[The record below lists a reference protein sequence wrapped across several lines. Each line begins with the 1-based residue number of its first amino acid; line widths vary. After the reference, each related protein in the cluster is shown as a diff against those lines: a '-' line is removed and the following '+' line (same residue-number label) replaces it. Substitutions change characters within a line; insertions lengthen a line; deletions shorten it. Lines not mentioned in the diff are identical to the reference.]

1 MIVAT
6 CGAVEEPFLD
16 RTTANITVH
25 YKSKQCKTE
34 HFNRCI
40 GGNIL
45 KGEYM
50 ETLQISWGTIK
61 FKGDPVRV
69 VKELESIGE
78 EVKPQQ
84 MVDYAKAH
92 KNSELHKCFTWDN
105 SAAADKYRLYE
116 ARQIQRNL
124 IITKLP
130 TPENQERQ
138 PKVIRL
144 MMRTETTGGYKSIV
158 NIMRNEDERE
168 KLLIMAKNEL
178 HAFERKY
185 STLADT
191 ELKDVLSAISAL

>member
-1 MIVAT
+1 
-6 CGAVEEPFLD
+6 
-16 RTTANITVH
+16 
-25 YKSKQCKTE
+25 
-34 HFNRCI
+34 
-40 GGNIL
+40 
-45 KGEYM
+45 M
-50 ETLQISWGTIK
+50 ETLKVSWGTIK
-61 FKGDPVRV
+61 FKGDPVKV

-84 MVDYAKAH
+84 MVDYAKSH
-92 KNSELHKCFTWDN
+92 KSSELHKCFTWSD
-105 SAAADKYRLYE
+105 SIAADKYRLYE

>member
-1 MIVAT
+1 M
-6 CGAVEEPFLD
+6 
-16 RTTANITVH
+16 
-25 YKSKQCKTE
+25 
-34 HFNRCI
+34 
-40 GGNIL
+40 

-50 ETLQISWGTIK
+50 ETLQVLWGTIK
-61 FKGDPVRV
+61 FKGDPVKV

-84 MVDYAKAH
+84 MIDYAKAH

-105 SAAADKYRLYE
+105 TVAADKYRLYE

-124 IITKLP
+124 IIKKLP
-130 TPENQERQ
+130 SPENEGQQ
-138 PKVIRL
+138 PKIVRL
-144 MMRTETTGGYKSIV
+144 MMRTETTGGYKSII
-158 NIMRNEDERE
+158 NIMRNEDERA

-191 ELKDVLSAISAL
+191 ELRDVLIAISAL

>member
-1 MIVAT
+1 MLQCTNAQH
-6 CGAVEEPFLD
+6 
-16 RTTANITVH
+16 RTSNKIIGNYKKSH
-25 YKSKQCKTE
+25 YITE

-50 ETLQISWGTIK
+50 ETLQVLWGTIK
-61 FKGDPVRV
+61 FKGDPVKV

-105 SAAADKYRLYE
+105 TVAADKYRLYE

-124 IITKLP
+124 IIRKLP
-130 TPENQERQ
+130 TPENQEQQ
-138 PKVIRL
+138 PKTIRL
-144 MMRTETTGGYKSIV
+144 MMRTETTGGYKSII
-158 NIMRNEDERE
+158 NIMRNDDERE
-168 KLLIMAKNEL
+168 KLLVMAKNEL
-178 HAFERKY
+178 YAFERKY

-191 ELKDVLSAISAL
+191 ELRDVLIAINAL

>member
-1 MIVAT
+1 M
-6 CGAVEEPFLD
+6 
-16 RTTANITVH
+16 
-25 YKSKQCKTE
+25 
-34 HFNRCI
+34 
-40 GGNIL
+40 

-61 FKGDPVRV
+61 FKGDPVKV

-78 EVKPQQ
+78 EVRPQQ
-84 MVDYAKAH
+84 MVDYAKSH
-92 KNSELHKCFTWDN
+92 KDSELHKCFTWN
-105 SAAADKYRLYE
+105 NTAAADKYRLYE

-124 IITKLP
+124 IIRKLP
-130 TPENQERQ
+130 SPENQERQ

-158 NIMRNEDERE
+158 NIMRNEDERA

-191 ELKDVLSAISAL
+191 ELRDVLIAISAL